1 MALAWGHCPPATDTT
16 SQRLGSRSR
25 MLARD
30 TDLSGKRLRPGKR
43 GPSLRVQVP
52 CCLAP
57 GANGTAWGMQPAG
70 PLSSVLTVM
79 VPPLLSRGH
88 VAGCVA
94 AGTAGHREGQ
104 DRVPR
109 QKPRWQ
115 QPELGC
121 ASGPSIPAPNTPFQ
135 DGKQGGGLSCFSP
148 HLSPDLG
155 ATIHGVLKK

>member
-1 MALAWGHCPPATDTT
+1 
-16 SQRLGSRSR
+16 

-57 GANGTAWGMQPAG
+57 GANGTAWGTQPAG